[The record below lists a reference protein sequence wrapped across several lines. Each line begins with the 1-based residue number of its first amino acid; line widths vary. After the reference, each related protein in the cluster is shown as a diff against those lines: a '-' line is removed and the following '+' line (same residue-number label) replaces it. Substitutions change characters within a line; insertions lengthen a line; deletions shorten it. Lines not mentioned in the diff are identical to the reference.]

1 MLYEAGGRG
10 CLCISR
16 HASAP
21 EIAYVHFKSTDV
33 SYRKVRM
40 DETETLLF
48 IPDDTSNGCKS
59 YCFGFG
65 VSRSVLRISL
75 LMVLRF
81 FVVFTANDRRH
92 STRQLSAIR

>member
-65 VSRSVLRISL
+65 VSRSVFSNEQLAISQTHEKITTDL
-75 LMVLRF
+75 LWSG
-81 FVVFTANDRRH
+81 D
-92 STRQLSAIR
+92 